1 MYVDILGMLI
11 SILIYPY
18 FINIILFKIFKMSSI
33 DQRAKRMANKL
44 VKQHIASCMLEVI
57 TDKSSNHNE
66 LEKPCLTDSKISDIE
81 CLFKMKE
88 NYYRGLITSLFE
100 TDKI

>member
-1 MYVDILGMLI
+1 
-11 SILIYPY
+11 
-18 FINIILFKIFKMSSI
+18 MSSI

-44 VKQHIASCMLEVI
+44 VKQHIASCMLEAI

-81 CLFKMKE
+81 CLFNMKE
-88 NYYRGLITSLFE
+88 NDYRILITSMFGN
-100 TDKI
+100 DKFINEITVALEYNYQILTQDILLIKK